1 MQKATLVYIVDE
13 GEVLMAQKVRKIG
26 TGFFFGYGGKKNWWE
41 TAKSSAIREVWSES
55 GGKKNNRCVPSES
68 GGIKIHKKDLEA
80 FALIDFYN
88 GSEIE
93 VPFGD
98 PSFRVICYRARH
110 FIGRAIDTMEMRGA
124 TWFSVDKIPYDDSR
138 IMKPGDELFVP
149 KVIKGIP
156 VKGWIRFDK
165 KTSAL
170 ISHDV
175 KECSK
180 SELHL

>member
-1 MQKATLVYIVDE
+1 MKKATLVYIVDDD
-13 GEVLMAQKVRKIG
+13 EVLMAKKVRKIG

-41 TAKSSAIREVWSES
+41 TAKGSAIREVWSES

-68 GGIKIHKKDLEA
+68 GGIKIQKKDLEP

-88 GSEIE
+88 GNEVE

-98 PSFRVICYRARH
+98 PSFRVICYRVKR
-110 FIGRAIDTMEMRGA
+110 FIGKAIDTMEMRDA
-124 TWFSVDKIPYDDSR
+124 TWFPVDEVPYDDPR

-156 VKGWIRFDK
+156 VKGWIRFNK
-165 KTSAL
+165 KTNAL
-170 ISHDV
+170 IAHDV
-175 KECSK
+175 KECLEN
-180 SELHL
+180 ELRL